1 MFTSFSTALSALN
14 ADTTAIDVVGNNLAN
29 LSTNGFKASTVSFR
43 DLVTQSLGADL
54 GETQVGFGVASPVTL
69 RQFTQGAIQSTSGP
83 LDAAIQGDGFF
94 VVQDS
99 SGNTLYTRGGNFQ
112 VDKSGNLLTAT
123 GEKVQGWT
131 NISGQVN
138 TNQAIGDVSVPLGS
152 LKPPQPTANF
162 SLDLNLNAAG
172 ATGDTFSAPV
182 QVYDSLGT
190 SHVLTV
196 TFTKNATAGQ
206 WDYAVTIPGADVGD
220 TNPTKQLATGSI
232 NFDSS
237 GTLTTPAATDPPIA
251 FDITGFADGAA
262 DITGLNWQVYNG
274 TTPRLTQYAQPSA
287 TSANTQDG
295 SAAAQ
300 LVKIGL
306 ADGGKVVAAYSDG
319 QQLTVGQLA
328 LASIRNPDSLVAV
341 GNNDFQLSAAT
352 AVPAV
357 GVPGT
362 GGRGQVLGGSV
373 ESSTVDI
380 AQEFTNLIVYQRG
393 YQANAKVVTTVD
405 QLSQDTI
412 NLKQ

>member
-1 MFTSFSTALSALN
+1 
-14 ADTTAIDVVGNNLAN
+14 
-29 LSTNGFKASTVSFR
+29 
-43 DLVTQSLGADL
+43 
-54 GETQVGFGVASPVTL
+54 
-69 RQFTQGAIQSTSGP
+69 
-83 LDAAIQGDGFF
+83 
-94 VVQDS
+94 
-99 SGNTLYTRGGNFQ
+99 
-112 VDKSGNLLTAT
+112 
-123 GEKVQGWT
+123 
-131 NISGQVN
+131 VN
-138 TNQAIGDVSVPLGS
+138 TNQAVGDVSVPLGS

-220 TNPTKQLATGSI
+220 TTDAAKQLATGSV
-232 NFDSS
+232 NFSNT
-237 GTLTTPAATDPPIA
+237 GTLTTPAATDPPVS

-262 DITGLNWQVYNG
+262 DITGLNWQLYNG
-274 TTPRLTQYAQPSA
+274 TTPRLTQFAQPSA

-295 SAAAQ
+295 SEAAQ

-306 ADGGKVVAAYSDG
+306 ADGGKVVAVYSDG

-328 LASIRNPDSLVAV
+328 LASIRNPDSLIAV
-341 GNNDFQLSAAT
+341 GNNDFQLSAQS

-357 GVPGT
+357 GVPNT

-380 AQEFTNLIVYQRG
+380 AQQFTDLIVYQRA